1 MHKLISAALLLLTAP
16 ALQAQLTV
24 LECRQLVDTASG
36 QVRENVSVQV
46 EGERITALGAPAA
59 GQPVAQRIQLD
70 TCLPGLMDMHVHLR
84 GQSSPSAYIERF
96 TLNPADWALQ
106 AAHYANITLQ
116 AGFTTVRDMGDPDYE
131 TVSLRNAINRGI
143 ATGPRIFTAGKSIA
157 TTGGHADPTNG
168 FRADLMGDPGPL
180 DGVVEGPEEARKAV
194 RYRYKRGVDAI
205 KITATGGVMSLAK
218 SGMNPQF
225 TQEEADAIV
234 ATATEYGLHVA
245 AHAHGTEGMRRA
257 VVAGVRSIE
266 HGTFMDDEV
275 MRLMKKQGTF
285 WVPTLLAGAFV
296 GEKAKVDGYL
306 PEVGRVKAAEIGPA
320 MSDTF
325 ARGYKAGVKIAFGTD
340 SGVSPHGENAR
351 EFALMVAGGM
361 PPMEAIQA
369 ATVTAAELLGES
381 QNLGQVAPGYF
392 ADIIAVMGDPLADIT
407 VLESVSFVMKGG
419 EVYRYDE

>member
-1 MHKLISAALLLLTAP
+1 MHRIISTAALLLAAP
-16 ALQAQLTV
+16 ALYAQTVV
-24 LECRQLVDTASG
+24 LECARLIDPAAGKVL
-36 QVRENVSVQV
+36 ENVVVQV
-46 EGERITALGAPAA
+46 EGDRISALGEPAA
-59 GQPVAQRIQLD
+59 GVAVVQRISLG

-84 GQSSPSAYIERF
+84 GQSSPNAYIERF

-143 ATGPRIFTAGKSIA
+143 ATGPRIYTAGKSIA

-168 FRADLMGDPGPL
+168 YRADLMGDPGPVE
-180 DGVVEGPEEARKAV
+180 GVIEGPEEARKAV

-225 TQEEADAIV
+225 TQAEADAIV

-257 VVAGVRSIE
+257 VVAGVHSIE
-266 HGTFMDDEV
+266 HGTFMDEEV

-296 GEKAKVDGYL
+296 GEKAKIDGYL
-306 PEVGRVKAAEIGPA
+306 PEVVRVKAAEIGPV

-369 ATVTAAELLGES
+369 ATITAAELLDES
-381 QNLGQVAPGYF
+381 QNLGQIAPGFY
-392 ADIIAVMGDPLADIT
+392 ADIIAVQGDPLADIT
-407 VLESVSFVMKGG
+407 TLESVNFVMKGG
-419 EVYRYDE
+419 EVFRHDP

>member
-1 MHKLISAALLLLTAP
+1 MHRIISTAALLLAAP
-16 ALQAQLTV
+16 ALYAQTVV
-24 LECRQLVDTASG
+24 LECARLIDPAAGKVL
-36 QVRENVSVQV
+36 ENVVVQV
-46 EGERITALGAPAA
+46 EGDRISALGEPAA
-59 GQPVAQRIQLD
+59 GVAVVQRISLG

-84 GQSSPSAYIERF
+84 GQSSPNAYIERF

-143 ATGPRIFTAGKSIA
+143 ATGPRIYTAGKSIA

-168 FRADLMGDPGPL
+168 YRADLMGDPGPVE
-180 DGVVEGPEEARKAV
+180 GVIEGPEEARKAV

-225 TQEEADAIV
+225 TKAEADAIV

-257 VVAGVRSIE
+257 VVAGVHSIE
-266 HGTFMDDEV
+266 HGTFMDEEV

-296 GEKAKVDGYL
+296 GEKAKIDGYL
-306 PEVGRVKAAEIGPA
+306 PEVVRVKAAEIGPV

-369 ATVTAAELLGES
+369 ATITAAELLDES
-381 QNLGQVAPGYF
+381 QNLGQIAPGFY
-392 ADIIAVMGDPLADIT
+392 ADIIAVQGDPLADIT
-407 VLESVSFVMKGG
+407 TLESVNFVMKGG
-419 EVYRYDE
+419 EVFRHDP